1 MRTISQACRVTA
13 KAHFVLL
20 IAVGAACS
28 VQAYPEYQAFSQKN
42 SGMGVSCAMCHVS
55 PDGPEGAGH
64 GQIGGLS
71 KEEMQKLNEARGAF
85 EPGTIVESPILNAFG
100 NEMIR
105 QLGKK
110 KLIELKAKPE
120 ELAAALDPASDLD
133 DDGVPDAREFNEGT
147 HPLHKTS
154 GNPWLLFWHN
164 LKRHPFP
171 LTMVI
176 VATALMLYGLKN
188 LHMALEIRSRATN
201 EDDEPDLNDEDAEPS
216 ESVVQTPQNPAKMP
230 QTVTG
235 YVSARTISDK

>member
-1 MRTISQACRVTA
+1 MIKIVQTWKTIGRVLCVLGLTA
-13 KAHFVLL
+13 
-20 IAVGAACS
+20 GATLS
-28 VQAYPEYQAFSQKN
+28 LQGYPEFQAYSQKN

-71 KEEMQKLNEARGAF
+71 KEEMQKLSEARGAF
-85 EPGTIVESPILNAFG
+85 EPGAIVESPILNAFG
-100 NEMIR
+100 NEMVR

-120 ELAAALDPASDLD
+120 QLGVALDPAGDMD
-133 DDGVPDAREFNEGT
+133 DDGVPDAREYNEGT

-176 VATALMLYGLKN
+176 LATALMLYGLKN
-188 LHMALEIRSRATN
+188 LHMALEIRNRESDYG
-201 EDDEPDLNDEDAEPS
+201 DDYSSDEDETEPPQPVVCQPQKRSQKPHSVAEYI
-216 ESVVQTPQNPAKMP
+216 NP
-230 QTVTG
+230 
-235 YVSARTISDK
+235 RTISDR